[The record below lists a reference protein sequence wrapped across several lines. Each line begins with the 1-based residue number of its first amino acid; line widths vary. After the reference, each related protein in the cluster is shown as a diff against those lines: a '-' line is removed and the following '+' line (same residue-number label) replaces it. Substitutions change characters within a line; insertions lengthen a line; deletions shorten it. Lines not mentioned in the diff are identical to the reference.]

1 MHAGSSS
8 DVAAASVTA
17 TTGAPSA
24 WLASLA
30 RLRAAACPA
39 AVADRTDAL
48 DAALAPVPTWLRP
61 AGAAGGA
68 ANDTRP
74 DRLDVMARRRE
85 TRHFRIDS
93 LTVLLAEGAPLPAAL
108 DLASCVEPGGR
119 DGFGPAPR

>member
-1 MHAGSSS
+1 MHAGSFS
-8 DVAAASVTA
+8 DFAAASVT
-17 TTGAPSA
+17 TTTVAPSA

-30 RLRAAACPA
+30 RLRAAASPA

-48 DAALAPVPTWLRP
+48 DATLAPVPTWLLP

-85 TRHFRIDS
+85 TRRFRVDS
-93 LTVLLAEGAPLPAAL
+93 LTVLLAEGATPPAAL
-108 DLASCVEPGGR
+108 DRASCVEPSGCG
-119 DGFGPAPR
+119 GFGPAPR